1 MTRRPLLL
9 AVLLPLL
16 ALACASNPPPPAGH
30 PTALPPPL
38 DAGVRSLGNGVV
50 TLALDPGGTRDL
62 DPIALATSIGV
73 SPPPCADF
81 VLAFTWQIQVPER
94 AENLNVT
101 FTGTRQGGTFE
112 VTPPAA
118 HGSASVGCVLL
129 HVTDANATPITV
141 QVRFTVATSRR

>member
-1 MTRRPLLL
+1 
-9 AVLLPLL
+9 
-16 ALACASNPPPPAGH
+16 
-30 PTALPPPL
+30 
-38 DAGVRSLGNGVV
+38 VV

-81 VLAFTWQIQVPER
+81 VLAFTWQIQVPEQ
-94 AENLNVT
+94 AENLNVA

-112 VTPPAA
+112 VAPAAA

-129 HVTDANATPITV
+129 HVTDPNAAPITV